1 MRWKWMIKVFLLEIC
16 PYVYYVPPLIRG
28 RLHVVRNTAA
38 KKEVDIAIYRWHQN
52 TLIRRSKKIEMDEN
66 SNF

>member
-38 KKEVDIAIYRWHQN
+38 KKEVDIAIYRWH
-52 TLIRRSKKIEMDEN
+52 
-66 SNF
+66 